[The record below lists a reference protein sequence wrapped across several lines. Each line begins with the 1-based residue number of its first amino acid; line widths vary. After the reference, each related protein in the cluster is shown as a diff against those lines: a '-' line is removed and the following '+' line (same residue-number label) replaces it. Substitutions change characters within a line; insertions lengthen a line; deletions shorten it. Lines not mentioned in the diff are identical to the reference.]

1 MKKTMKIELRPQER
15 LDDLIKSGRKIIQNE
30 AEFCFSLDAVLLAHF
45 PNYKKSFRVLDL
57 GTGTGV
63 MPLLIADEVREIQ
76 AVEINPVMAELA
88 ARNMRLNG
96 LEEKITVRRG
106 DYREIR
112 ELYAPE
118 SFDLVLVN
126 PPYRPVNHGQQNA
139 LHGVA
144 RARHEVTATLADVV
158 WAARYALKFRG
169 RLAMVH
175 LPERLGEILVALHE
189 NQLEAKRVCFV
200 QPKPDRDPNMVLI
213 EAVVGAAPGGLKV
226 SRPLIV
232 HAADGSYTEEVL
244 KYYE

>member
-1 MKKTMKIELRPQER
+1 MNIELQANER
-15 LDDLIKSGRKIIQNE
+15 LDDLVKSGRKIIQNE
-30 AEFCFSLDAVLLAHF
+30 AEFCSSLDAVLLAHF